1 MPAELKTLK
10 HDSGDIKASL
20 RPQIIYRYV
29 LLCIV
34 DNIGKR
40 YMDFGREGLNNYL
53 RFFSYW
59 HLNVFLELLWRST
72 KQAGVQIIQV
82 RGILQ
87 EALVIGG

>member
-1 MPAELKTLK
+1 
-10 HDSGDIKASL
+10 
-20 RPQIIYRYV
+20 
-29 LLCIV
+29 
-34 DNIGKR
+34 
-40 YMDFGREGLNNYL
+40 MDFGREGLNNYL